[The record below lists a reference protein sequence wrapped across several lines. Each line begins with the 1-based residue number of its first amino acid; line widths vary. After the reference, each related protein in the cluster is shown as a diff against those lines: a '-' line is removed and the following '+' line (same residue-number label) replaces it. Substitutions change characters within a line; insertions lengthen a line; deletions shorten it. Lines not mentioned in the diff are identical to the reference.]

1 MPSFVKIITFS
12 SGIYMATSSSKGH
25 AFQSKSEQV
34 FEKRSLYLEW
44 QVLVLTDYGNL
55 ASSFP
60 KMNKL
65 CLSKSAKRF
74 LFDCLY
80 QVILRMFF
88 FVVNV
93 CSHSA
98 GQATLLFLPL
108 VQLTLTHSCEGDYSN
123 YVLTCLMKSGPKS
136 RSQNNT
142 QVITKNLFISHNLNR

>member
-1 MPSFVKIITFS
+1 MPSFVIIITFS

-44 QVLVLTDYGNL
+44 QVLVLTDYSNL

-80 QVILRMFF
+80 YVILRMFF

-108 VQLTLTHSCEGDYSN
+108 VQLGLTFLLFDLSHEIRAQIPLTKQHTSN
-123 YVLTCLMKSGPKS
+123 HQKLIYFT
-136 RSQNNT
+136 
-142 QVITKNLFISHNLNR
+142 